1 MLQLKKDIVWIQ
13 PSTQV
18 GSKSNLPTLSFDQIL
33 ETAKK
38 STKAQI
44 NSWSDID
51 RLDVRIE
58 KGIVKVRARNRWEV
72 QIDTYSGKILN
83 EAFRRSDLIENIH
96 DGSWFNDSVK
106 KWIFLPSGIILLIL
120 WLTGVYLVLL
130 PYFKK
135 WQRR

>member
-1 MLQLKKDIVWIQ
+1 M
-13 PSTQV
+13 
-18 GSKSNLPTLSFDQIL
+18 PTLSFDQIL

-83 EAFRRSDLIENIH
+83 EALRRSDLIENIH
-96 DGSWFNDSVK
+96 DGSWFNDFVK
-106 KWIFLPSGIILLIL
+106 KWIFLPSGFILLIL